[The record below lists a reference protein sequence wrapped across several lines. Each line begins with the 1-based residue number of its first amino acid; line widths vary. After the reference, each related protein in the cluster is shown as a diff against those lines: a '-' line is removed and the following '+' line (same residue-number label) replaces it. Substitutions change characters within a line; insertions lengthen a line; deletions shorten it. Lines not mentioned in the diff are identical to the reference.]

1 MRGAG
6 ALVFLIAFLAMLAAT
21 LAYPTIPPGP
31 QLYNILNVST
41 INDYLVLGVPVTT
54 LVIAIF
60 NGVVYG
66 IIAWLVYTGL
76 GRAGVIRRAPM
87 K

>member
-6 ALVFLIAFLAMLAAT
+6 ALVFLVVFFAMLAAT

-31 QLYNILNVST
+31 QLYDILNVPT
-41 INDYLVLGVPVTT
+41 INDYLVLDVPVTT

-66 IIAWLVYTGL
+66 ITEWLIYTGL
-76 GRAGVIRRAPM
+76 NRAGVI

>member
-1 MRGAG
+1 M
-6 ALVFLIAFLAMLAAT
+6 
-21 LAYPTIPPGP
+21 
-31 QLYNILNVST
+31 LNVPT
-41 INDYLVLGVPVTT
+41 VNDHSVLGVPVTT

-66 IIAWLVYTGL
+66 IIVWLVYTGL
-76 GRAGVIRRAPM
+76 NRAGVI

>member
-6 ALVFLIAFLAMLAAT
+6 AIVFLIAFFAMLAAT

-31 QLYNILNVST
+31 QLYNMLNVPT
-41 INDYLVLGVPVTT
+41 VNDYSVLGVPVTT

-60 NGVVYG
+60 NGVVCG
-66 IIAWLVYTGL
+66 IIVWLVYTGL
-76 GRAGVIRRAPM
+76 NRAGVI

>member
-6 ALVFLIAFLAMLAAT
+6 ALVFLVVFFAMLATT

-31 QLYNILNVST
+31 QLYDMLNVPT

-66 IIAWLVYTGL
+66 ITAWLIYTGL
-76 GRAGVIRRAPM
+76 NRAGVI

>member
-6 ALVFLIAFLAMLAAT
+6 AIVFLIAFFAMLAAT

-31 QLYNILNVST
+31 QLDNMLNVPT
-41 INDYLVLGVPVTT
+41 VNDHSVLGVPVTT

-66 IIAWLVYTGL
+66 IIVWLVYTGL
-76 GRAGVIRRAPM
+76 NRAGVI